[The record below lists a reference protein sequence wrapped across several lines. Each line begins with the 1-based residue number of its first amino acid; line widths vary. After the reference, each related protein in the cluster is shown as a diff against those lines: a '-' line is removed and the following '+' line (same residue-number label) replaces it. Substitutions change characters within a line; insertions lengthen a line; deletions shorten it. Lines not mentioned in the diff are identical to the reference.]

1 MLFFKDVEV
10 VCPVCQGKRFIP
22 EILALKYHEHSIDDV
37 LHLSVDEGVGF
48 FSDCPKI
55 IKTLKMLQDVG
66 LGYLELG
73 QVLTTLSGGEKQ
85 RLKLATTL
93 LTNINKHNLYLID
106 EPTIGLHLLKY
117 GDLHC

>member
-1 MLFFKDVEV
+1 M
-10 VCPVCQGKRFIP
+10 G
-22 EILALKYHEHSIDDV
+22 
-37 LHLSVDEGVGF
+37 
-48 FSDCPKI
+48 
-55 IKTLKMLQDVG
+55 KTLKMLQDVG

-106 EPTIGLHLLKY
+106 ETTTGLHLSGYWSIYYFCLIV
-117 GDLHC
+117 LLIVVIQ